1 MTGTGSPFGS
11 ASVADGCREHLE
23 PVIFRP
29 WASRLIDFVGV
40 DPGEVILDVASG
52 TGVVARAAARLT
64 GPTGR
69 VIASD
74 ISAGMLGHVASG
86 VDPDGAPVQT
96 LESPATDLRV
106 PGGSV
111 DVVLCQQGLPFISDR
126 VAAAKEM
133 RRALRSGGRVGI
145 AVWLSNPRLEPFI
158 IYGDAL
164 RAHGLPEPFPHAY
177 DTSANSMSVQA
188 VTDALL
194 AALDPSARRHVM
206 ADLVRRMTGD
216 DGTAI
221 RHRTTAVL
229 AHGHA
234 A

>member
-1 MTGTGSPFGS
+1 M
-11 ASVADGCREHLE
+11 
-23 PVIFRP
+23 
-29 WASRLIDFVGV
+29 
-40 DPGEVILDVASG
+40 
-52 TGVVARAAARLT
+52 
-64 GPTGR
+64 
-69 VIASD
+69 
-74 ISAGMLGHVASG
+74 
-86 VDPDGAPVQT
+86 
-96 LESPATDLRV
+96 
-106 PGGSV
+106 
-111 DVVLCQQGLPFISDR
+111 
-126 VAAAKEM
+126 
-133 RRALRSGGRVGI
+133 GI

-164 RAHGLPEPFPHAY
+164 RAHGLPELFPHAY

-194 AALDPSARRHVM
+194 AAGFIDVDVITLDLELAWPDADAAARAVAGTPYGPTFAALDPSARRHVM
-206 ADLVRRMTGD
+206 ADLVGRMTGD